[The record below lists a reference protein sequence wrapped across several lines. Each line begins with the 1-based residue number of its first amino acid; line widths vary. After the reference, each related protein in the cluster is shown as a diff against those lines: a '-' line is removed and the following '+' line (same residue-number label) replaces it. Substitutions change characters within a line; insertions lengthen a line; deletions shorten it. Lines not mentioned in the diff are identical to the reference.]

1 MTALMSR
8 AEMPSNHQLPK
19 RMSMVCRMQFVPQIV
34 NGLMKLGLHNQASP
48 ENSKLSLDLAGLI
61 IYWEQRRL
69 AESRN
74 RDQASVSAIPAY
86 LPLTVIVTC
95 LVG

>member
-1 MTALMSR
+1 MNAAIR
-8 AEMPSNHQLPK
+8 
-19 RMSMVCRMQFVPQIV
+19 RMQFVPQIV

-48 ENSKLSLDLAGLI
+48 ENRKLSLDLAGLI

-74 RDQASVSAIPAY
+74 RDHVSFSASLTPTALMA
-86 LPLTVIVTC
+86 PLRC
-95 LVG
+95 LGD

>member
-1 MTALMSR
+1 M
-8 AEMPSNHQLPK
+8 
-19 RMSMVCRMQFVPQIV
+19 PQIV

-48 ENSKLSLDLAGLI
+48 ENRKLSLDLAGLI

-74 RDQASVSAIPAY
+74 RDQVSVLSSLTASPLVSMSCPGEWAEPSR
-86 LPLTVIVTC
+86 
-95 LVG
+95 

>member
-1 MTALMSR
+1 
-8 AEMPSNHQLPK
+8 
-19 RMSMVCRMQFVPQIV
+19 MQFVPQIV

-48 ENSKLSLDLAGLI
+48 ENRKLSLDLAGLI

-74 RDQASVSAIPAY
+74 RDQASASTALTYP
-86 LPLTVIVTC
+86 PLTWGNN
-95 LVG
+95 LPGRLE